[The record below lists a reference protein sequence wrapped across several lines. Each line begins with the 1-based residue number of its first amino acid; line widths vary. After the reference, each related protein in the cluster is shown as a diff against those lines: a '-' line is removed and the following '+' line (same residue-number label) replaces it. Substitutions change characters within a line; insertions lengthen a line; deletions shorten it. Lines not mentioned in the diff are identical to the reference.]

1 MPLPIFSQPYPCS
14 PISSLLALLLQALLL
29 RPILEALLDLLALVA
44 QLKWQ
49 HVPSVL
55 FVAMTTAVLPGD
67 ARLAPVLGL
76 GVVLA
81 HAVMAL
87 S

>member
-44 QLKWQ
+44 QLEWQ

-55 FVAMTTAVLPGD
+55 FVAMATAVLAGD
-67 ARLAPVLGL
+67 AGLAPVLGL

-81 HAVMAL
+81 HAIVAL